1 MVILSIS
8 ISREIT
14 LVLKKITFLLFFSF
28 NKKGNYISIISIITI
43 SINNNKNN
51 IEILSFLIKN
61 NNYNTLQ

>member
-1 MVILSIS
+1 MVILSIY